1 MPNGSTTKFVHAI
14 AAISRAVAD
23 VAIRQYLV
31 VASELKIDELRYLR
45 HQHQRDPEEA
55 SDGHRPARGRLPSEW
70 GWPTSLRCRIGTL
83 RALVACQLSGV
94 RREPGDRQE
103 RGRDKERGSA
113 IDRLQPARA
122 VAPRHRQQYLDGA
135 SDILRAEEHPGDDD
149 GDERDRLPQATLERG
164 RHRGA
169 TAGEPAQHTP
179 QVIDHEVETMQRAP
193 DDDRP
198 ARAMPDAAQHH

>member
-14 AAISRAVAD
+14 AAISRAVVD

-55 SDGHRPARGRLPSEW
+55 SDGHRPARGRLPSER

-83 RALVACQLSGV
+83 RALVACQLLGV

-122 VAPRHRQQYLDGA
+122 VAPAIA
-135 SDILRAEEHPGDDD
+135 SSIWTALPTSS
-149 GDERDRLPQATLERG
+149 ERKNTQATTT
-164 RHRGA
+164 A
-169 TAGEPAQHTP
+169 TN
-179 QVIDHEVETMQRAP
+179 VIACPRRRSSGVDNA
-193 DDDRP
+193 
-198 ARAMPDAAQHH
+198 